1 MQGKL
6 DATITLCKTCRQGGY
21 HMVVN
26 LFYARLE
33 MFMALISQYLFSK
46 DKIQLDRWQHFPHDA
61 AHGPSTQQSQALEI
75 QNQYSS
81 EFIKFNLNSL
91 EDYDVLRVRVGR
103 G

>member
-46 DKIQLDRWQHFPHDA
+46 DKIQYFPHDDL
-61 AHGPSTQQSQALEI
+61 TQHMDLPHSKA
-75 QNQYSS
+75 
-81 EFIKFNLNSL
+81 KH
-91 EDYDVLRVRVGR
+91 
-103 G
+103 